1 MNKNIKN
8 VIITEVGTRDG
19 FQSEKKTIDTQ
30 DKILLIDDLVD
41 AADQIEQPSGLDILA
56 EAAQED
62 DRGLDLDDLIAAAE
76 KIQNTNLRF

>member
-30 DKILLIDDLVD
+30 DKILLIDDLVEAGFKRIEFSSFVSPKAIPQLAD
-41 AADQIEQPSGLDILA
+41 ADQELSV
-56 EAAQED
+56 
-62 DRGLDLDDLIAAAE
+62 
-76 KIQNTNLRF
+76 F